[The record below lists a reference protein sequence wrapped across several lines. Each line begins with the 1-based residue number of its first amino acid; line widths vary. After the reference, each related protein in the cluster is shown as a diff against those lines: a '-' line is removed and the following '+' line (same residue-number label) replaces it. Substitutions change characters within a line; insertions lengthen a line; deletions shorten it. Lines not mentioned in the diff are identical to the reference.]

1 MGTKAIITLQ
11 EEAYRFVKIKIL
23 NLGYKPGEYLTDT
36 QIAEELNISR
46 TPVREAF
53 RMLER
58 EGLLNYEPRR
68 GWKVY
73 SLSLDDVNE
82 IFDIKLCL
90 EGMISRKAAQCK
102 DRALRKKL
110 KELIH
115 DMRTASDNKDVDSWV
130 KIDLDLHHVIFMMG
144 RNLRATQIIEGL
156 NDQWNRL
163 RIGFSAR
170 TGRISRSIFEHEAMV
185 KAILAGDEENA
196 ERLTIDH
203 LEKVREELTSLL
215 VNLVLPFV
223 KEGV

>member
-1 MGTKAIITLQ
+1 
-11 EEAYRFVKIKIL
+11 
-23 NLGYKPGEYLTDT
+23 
-36 QIAEELNISR
+36 
-46 TPVREAF
+46 
-53 RMLER
+53 
-58 EGLLNYEPRR
+58 
-68 GWKVY
+68 
-73 SLSLDDVNE
+73 
-82 IFDIKLCL
+82 
-90 EGMISRKAAQCK
+90 
-102 DRALRKKL
+102 
-110 KELIH
+110 
-115 DMRTASDNKDVDSWV
+115 MRTASDNKDVDSWV

-170 TGRISRSIFEHEAMV
+170 TGRVSRSIFEHEAMV